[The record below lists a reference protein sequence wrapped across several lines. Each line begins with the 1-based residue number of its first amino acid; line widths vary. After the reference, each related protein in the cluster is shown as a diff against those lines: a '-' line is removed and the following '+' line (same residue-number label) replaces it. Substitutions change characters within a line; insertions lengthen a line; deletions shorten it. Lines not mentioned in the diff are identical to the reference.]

1 MTAHLLS
8 PNYVCVCFSAH
19 ARMHTQFGRRM
30 RSPFVKFLTHTCGY
44 IVFLVLVFMASLRGG
59 SGNPWLDIACH
70 GFSQTMPYSAV
81 FVLIFIWVLG
91 E

>member
-1 MTAHLLS
+1 ML
-8 PNYVCVCFSAH
+8 FAH
-19 ARMHTQFGRRM
+19 AHTQFGRRM